1 MLGKQHEKSYPVRF
15 RKLFA
20 LPFISVA
27 LSEVVVYL
35 AFSSVARS
43 QSPEPRCHVINDS
56 GAAGKLH
63 HDNAD
68 CLMATLHFSYAG
80 L

>member
-1 MLGKQHEKSYPVRF
+1 M
-15 RKLFA
+15 FA
-20 LPFISVA
+20 LAFISVA

-43 QSPEPRCHVINDS
+43 QSPEPKCHVINDS
-56 GAAGKLH
+56 RGAGKLH
-63 HDNAD
+63 HDIAD
-68 CLMATLHFSYAG
+68 CLMATLHFDYAG